1 MRERSRGRGFEC
13 SGAAAVEVLSG
24 GGGGVDGAAARA
36 PRRAARGEA
45 AEEEEPSAKA
55 LGIAMKCVTF
65 AFGKFRRNV
74 QQVCRRFPLRR
85 QFINS
90 KAQQLGFSAITL
102 P

>member
-1 MRERSRGRGFEC
+1 MR
-13 SGAAAVEVLSG
+13 AAVELDGGDVLSG

-74 QQVCRRFPLRR
+74 QQVCPDVFLCIR
-85 QFINS
+85 NS
-90 KAQQLGFSAITL
+90 STQNKAAS
-102 P
+102 PP